1 MAQNPPP
8 PTPPQFPSPE
18 ELKSKITDFMKQNF
32 GDHVS
37 VATITEPEPA
47 VAEEDEKPEKTEH
60 KEFEFHLL
68 PRDIKAHLD
77 RFVIKQE
84 EAKKVLAIAVCDHY
98 NHANYLRRLEKEDPN
113 RAQEIEY
120 IKQNVILVGP
130 TGVGKT
136 YLIKH
141 IADLIKVPFVKA
153 DATKFSETGYVGGD
167 VEDLVRELVHK
178 ADGDVNLAQFGI
190 IYIDEID
197 KIASAGNLIGRDVSG
212 RGVQTTLLKL
222 MEETEVPVRSMND
235 LQAQL
240 QAAFEF
246 QRRGKAKRDTINTRH
261 ILFVVSGA
269 FGKLKEQV
277 ARRVRHGQ
285 IGFSAQ
291 PIQVMDNELFQHVT
305 TQDFMEYGFEPEFIG
320 RLPVRVVCEDLDAN
334 DLFDIMKFSEG
345 SLLRQYERAF
355 RAYGIEI
362 SFEDEALRL
371 LAQAAATEKTGA
383 RGLLTVFEKLFRDY
397 KFHLAGSGLT
407 QLRVSAAL
415 VREPQRVLEQ
425 LMAEGH
431 KLEAQMLEAGARE
444 FAEKFSKDHGL
455 EISLDESAIRR
466 LVERAQAERMTM
478 TDLCAHLFKD
488 FQFGLSLIKKNT
500 GRTQFVLNAAAIDA
514 PDKFL
519 SDLVVHTIQLHRRKT
534 PDCMKPLLVAFLD
547 QTARHLPARG
557 GCGGS
562 KRLIACMKRSLI
574 TTLIIGVAVAL
585 IVGALHATKVI
596 AGFEAVA
603 AQLVTDYAGATR
615 VVGEKW
621 QYVFVLLIA
630 LGVAWLSLS
639 NPRCGTMARLVI
651 NRVIAGG
658 TVWPRVGLLSLPRI
672 FSAGAV
678 SPGGRVCSPRRR
690 RVVGFFAQEPLT
702 SNPHIVCRSRFQRA
716 ISPS

>member
-1 MAQNPPP
+1 MAQNPPQP
-8 PTPPQFPSPE
+8 PTPPFPSPE
-18 ELKSKITDFMKQNF
+18 ELKSKITEFMKQNF
-32 GDHVS
+32 GDRVS

-47 VAEEDEKPEKTEH
+47 VAEEEEKAEKTDQ

-113 RAQEIEY
+113 RAQEVEY

-197 KIASAGNLIGRDVSG
+197 KIASSGNLIGRDVSG

-222 MEETEVPVRSMND
+222 MEETDVPVRSMND

-269 FGKLKEQV
+269 FEKLKEQV

-291 PIQVMDNELFQHVT
+291 PVQVMDNELFQHVT
-305 TQDFMEYGFEPEFIG
+305 TGDFVEYGFEPEFIG
-320 RLPVRVVCEDLDAN
+320 RLPVRVVCEELTADDLYR
-334 DLFDIMKFSEG
+334 IMKYSEG
-345 SLLRQYERAF
+345 SILRQYERAF

-362 SFEDEALRL
+362 SFEDEASL
-371 LAQAAATEKTGA
+371 LMANAAAQEKTGA
-383 RGLLTVFEKLFRDY
+383 RGLLTVWEKLFRDY
-397 KFHLAGSGLT
+397 KYYLAGSGLT
-407 QLRVSAAL
+407 QLRVTEEL
-415 VREPQRVLEQ
+415 VREPQRVLER
-425 LMAEGH
+425 LMAEGQLH
-431 KLEAQMLEAGARE
+431 EKETLKQDAIR
-444 FAEKFSKDHGL
+444 FADHFSNEHGIEL
-455 EISLDESAIRR
+455 RFDESALDR
-466 LVERAQAERMTM
+466 LVERAE
-478 TDLCAHLFKD
+478 
-488 FQFGLSLIKKNT
+488 I
-500 GRTQFVLNAAAIDA
+500 
-514 PDKFL
+514 
-519 SDLVVHTIQLHRRKT
+519 
-534 PDCMKPLLVAFLD
+534 
-547 QTARHLPARG
+547 
-557 GCGGS
+557 
-562 KRLIACMKRSLI
+562 
-574 TTLIIGVAVAL
+574 
-585 IVGALHATKVI
+585 
-596 AGFEAVA
+596 
-603 AQLVTDYAGATR
+603 
-615 VVGEKW
+615 
-621 QYVFVLLIA
+621 
-630 LGVAWLSLS
+630 
-639 NPRCGTMARLVI
+639 
-651 NRVIAGG
+651 
-658 TVWPRVGLLSLPRI
+658 
-672 FSAGAV
+672 
-678 SPGGRVCSPRRR
+678 
-690 RVVGFFAQEPLT
+690 
-702 SNPHIVCRSRFQRA
+702 
-716 ISPS
+716 